1 MYNIRTYVYHLSL
14 TLDVKHTRPLFTC
27 THRYNT
33 CSTNILHV
41 QYRTECFTQLSTNSD
56 FLTYSKNILYILQYI
71 YIFLLDIFIL
81 LIRVL
86 IDTILEALIYCMYII
101 ELNVSHITNSFF
113 TILHQYVTI
122 TKCNNTKF
130 TWNKNLIEINE
141 ISIDLIVI

>member
-1 MYNIRTYVYHLSL
+1 MLNTLGLYLHVLIDTIRVALIYCMYNIELNVSRNCQPTV
-14 TLDVKHTRPLFTC
+14 T
-27 THRYNT
+27 
-33 CSTNILHV
+33 
-41 QYRTECFTQLSTNSD
+41 

-71 YIFLLDIFIL
+71 YIYLLDIFIL

-113 TILHQYVTI
+113 SKLHQYVTI

-130 TWNKNLIEINE
+130 T
-141 ISIDLIVI
+141 